1 MFKKILIANRG
12 DVALRVLRACREMNI
27 PNVVVHSTADADS
40 MPVRLADESVCIGP
54 PSSAESY
61 LNVASIITAA
71 GITGADAVHPGVGFL
86 AENADFAAMV
96 AEHGFEFIGPE
107 PAHIALMGDKV
118 TAKTAARE
126 LTFIGPEPRHIRSMG
141 DKVEAKITAAD
152 SGLPLVP
159 GSPGAVHTLDEARTI
174 GADIG
179 YPLLVKAASGGGGR
193 GMKVAETADDL
204 AEAFSSARSEAK
216 AAFGDDTVYLERYL
230 GQPRHI
236 EVQVIADSHGNVVH
250 LGERECSIQRRHQKL
265 FEEAPSPVLSAEQ
278 RAEIGGIAAEA
289 TRRMGYLGVGTMEF
303 LYENGE
309 FFFIEMN
316 TRLQVEHPITEA
328 ITGVDL
334 VREQI
339 RIAAGKELSFRQE
352 DVTFTG
358 HAIECRINAEHPET
372 FMPTPGKVTAFHAAG
387 GSGIRVDSCLYS
399 GYSVP
404 PYYDSLIAKLI
415 VHGDDRA
422 QCLARLKRALAEF
435 VVEPIPTTLDLHE
448 RLVDAPAVL
457 DGSYNIR
464 WLEEHFLSDD

>member
-1 MFKKILIANRG
+1 MFKKILITNRG
-12 DVALRVLRACREMNI
+12 DVALRVLRACKEMNI
-27 PNVVVHSTADADS
+27 PSVVVHSTADADS

-54 PSSAESY
+54 PSSADSY
-61 LNVASIITAA
+61 LNIPAILSAA
-71 GITGADAVHPGVGFL
+71 AITGADAVHPGVGFL
-86 AENADFAAMV
+86 SENADFAEIV
-96 AEHGFEFIGPE
+96 A
-107 PAHIALMGDKV
+107 AHD
-118 TAKTAARE
+118 
-126 LTFIGPEPRHIRSMG
+126 LTFIGPEPHHIRAMG
-141 DKVEAKITAAD
+141 DKVEAKITAEAA
-152 SGLPLVP
+152 GLPLVP
-159 GSPGAVHTLDEARTI
+159 GSPGAVHTIDEARTVA
-174 GADIG
+174 ADVG

-204 AEAFSSARSEAK
+204 AEAFSAARAEAK

-230 GQPRHI
+230 GLPRHI

-265 FEEAPSPVLSAEQ
+265 FEEAPSPALTAKEREQ
-278 RAEIGGIAAEA
+278 IGTVAAEA
-289 TRRMGYLGVGTMEF
+289 TRKLGYLGVGTMEF
-303 LYENGE
+303 LYEDGE

-339 RIAAGKELSFRQE
+339 RIAAGMPLSFIQK

-372 FMPTPGKVTAFHAAG
+372 FMPTPGKVTAFHASG
-387 GSGIRVDSCLYS
+387 GPGVRVDSCLYS

-415 VHGDDRA
+415 VYGDDRDH
-422 QCLARLKRALAEF
+422 CLARLKRALQEF
-435 VVEPIPTTLDLHE
+435 VVEPIPTTLPLHL
-448 RLVDAPAVL
+448 RLVDADGIK

-464 WLEEHFLSDD
+464 WLEEVFLAD

>member
-12 DVALRVLRACREMNI
+12 DVALRVLRACQELKI

-54 PSSAESY
+54 PSSTDSY
-61 LNVASIITAA
+61 LNIASIITAA

-86 AENADFAAMV
+86 AENADFAEIV
-96 AEHGFEFIGPE
+96 AAHG
-107 PAHIALMGDKV
+107 
-118 TAKTAARE
+118 
-126 LTFIGPEPRHIRSMG
+126 LTFIGPEPHHIRSMG
-141 DKVEAKITAAD
+141 DKVEAKITAAEA
-152 SGLPLVP
+152 GLPLVP
-159 GSPGAVHTLDEARTI
+159 GSPGAVPTLDEARRI
-174 GADIG
+174 GADVG

-193 GMKVAETADDL
+193 GMKVAETADNL

-289 TRRMGYLGVGTMEF
+289 TQRMGYLGVGTMEF
-303 LYENGE
+303 LYEDGE

-339 RIAAGKELSFRQE
+339 RIAAGMPLSFTQN

-358 HAIECRINAEHPET
+358 HAIECRINAEHPQT
-372 FMPTPGKVTAFHAAG
+372 FMPTPGRITAYHAAG
-387 GSGIRVDSCLYS
+387 GPGIRVDSCLYT

-404 PYYDSLIAKLI
+404 PHYDSLIAKLI
-415 VHGDDRA
+415 VYGDDRA
-422 QCLARLKRALAEF
+422 HCLSRLKRALQEF
-435 VVEPIPTTLDLHE
+435 VVEPIPTTLALHE
-448 RLVDAPAVL
+448 RLVDAPAVI

-464 WLEEHFLSDD
+464 WLEEHFLNDGDA

>member
-12 DVALRVLRACREMNI
+12 DVALRVLRACQELQI

-54 PSSAESY
+54 PSSADSY
-61 LNVASIITAA
+61 LNVASIVTAA
-71 GITGADAVHPGVGFL
+71 GIAGADAVHPGVGFL
-86 AENADFAAMV
+86 AENADFAEIV
-96 AEHGFEFIGPE
+96 AAHG
-107 PAHIALMGDKV
+107 
-118 TAKTAARE
+118 

-141 DKVEAKITAAD
+141 DKVEAKITTAEA
-152 SGLPLVP
+152 GLPLVP
-159 GSPGAVHTLDEARTI
+159 GAPGAVATLEEATRI
-174 GADIG
+174 GADVG

-193 GMKVAETADDL
+193 GMKVAETEAGL

-265 FEEAPSPVLSAEQ
+265 FEEAPSPVLTAEQ
-278 RAEIGGIAAEA
+278 RAEIGGVAAEA

-339 RIAAGKELSFRQE
+339 RIAAGMPLSFTQE

-372 FMPTPGKVTAFHAAG
+372 FMPTPGRITAYHAAG
-387 GSGIRVDSCLYS
+387 GPGIRVDSCLYA

-415 VHGDDRA
+415 VYGDDRA
-422 QCLARLKRALAEF
+422 HCLARLKRALQEF

-464 WLEEHFLSDD
+464 WLEEHFLSDDKA

>member
-12 DVALRVLRACREMNI
+12 DVALRVLRACRELNI

-54 PSSAESY
+54 PPSSESY

-86 AENADFAAMV
+86 AENADFAEIV
-96 AEHGFEFIGPE
+96 AAHG
-107 PAHIALMGDKV
+107 
-118 TAKTAARE
+118 

-141 DKVEAKITAAD
+141 DKVEAKITAAEA
-152 SGLPLVP
+152 GLPLVP
-159 GSPGAVHTLDEARTI
+159 GSPGAVHTLEEAKRI
-174 GADIG
+174 GADVG

-193 GMKVAETADDL
+193 GMKVADTADDL

-265 FEEAPSPVLSAEQ
+265 FEEAPSPVLTAKQ
-278 RAEIGGIAAEA
+278 RADIGGIAAEA

-328 ITGVDL
+328 VTGVDL

-339 RIAAGKELSFRQE
+339 RIAAGMELSFRQE

-372 FMPTPGKVTAFHAAG
+372 FMPTPGRISAFHAAG
-387 GSGIRVDSCLYS
+387 GPGVRVDSCLYS

-415 VHGDDRA
+415 VYGDDRA
-422 QCLARLKRALAEF
+422 HCLARLKGALQEF
-435 VVEPIPTTLDLHE
+435 IVEPIPTTLDLHE
-448 RLVDAPAVL
+448 RLVDAPAVI

-464 WLEEHFLSDD
+464 WLEEHFLSKDD

>member
-12 DVALRVLRACREMNI
+12 DVALRVLRACQELKI

-54 PSSAESY
+54 PSSTDSY

-86 AENADFAAMV
+86 AENADFAEIV
-96 AEHGFEFIGPE
+96 AAHG
-107 PAHIALMGDKV
+107 
-118 TAKTAARE
+118 

-152 SGLPLVP
+152 AGLPLVP
-159 GSPGAVHTLDEARTI
+159 GSPGAVPTIDEARRV
-174 GADIG
+174 GADVG

-193 GMKVAETADDL
+193 GMKVAETEAGL

-278 RAEIGGIAAEA
+278 RAEIGSIAADA

-328 ITGVDL
+328 VTGVDL

-339 RIAAGKELSFRQE
+339 RIAAGMPLSFTQDE
-352 DVTFTG
+352 VKFTG

-372 FMPTPGKVTAFHAAG
+372 FMPTPGRITAYHAAG
-387 GSGIRVDSCLYS
+387 GPGVRVDSCLYA

-415 VHGDDRA
+415 VYGDDRA
-422 QCLARLKRALAEF
+422 HCLSRLKRALQEF
-435 VVEPIPTTLDLHE
+435 VVEPIPTTLALHE
-448 RLVDAPAVL
+448 RLVDAPAVN

-464 WLEEHFLSDD
+464 WLEEHFLNDGDA

>member
-12 DVALRVLRACREMNI
+12 DVALRVLRACQELQI

-54 PSSAESY
+54 PSSADSY
-61 LNVASIITAA
+61 LNVASIVTAA
-71 GITGADAVHPGVGFL
+71 GIAGADAVHPGVGFL
-86 AENADFAAMV
+86 AENADFAEIV
-96 AEHGFEFIGPE
+96 AAHG
-107 PAHIALMGDKV
+107 
-118 TAKTAARE
+118 

-141 DKVEAKITAAD
+141 DKVEAKITAAEA
-152 SGLPLVP
+152 GLPLVP
-159 GSPGAVHTLDEARTI
+159 GSPGAVATLDEATRI
-174 GADIG
+174 GADVG

-193 GMKVAETADDL
+193 GMKVAESEAGL
-204 AEAFSSARSEAK
+204 AEAFSSARAEAK

-265 FEEAPSPVLSAEQ
+265 FEEAPSPVLTAEQ
-278 RAEIGGIAAEA
+278 RAEIGGVAAEA

-339 RIAAGKELSFRQE
+339 RIAAGMPLSFTQE

-372 FMPTPGKVTAFHAAG
+372 FMPTPGRITAYHAAG
-387 GSGIRVDSCLYS
+387 GPGIRVDSCLYA

-415 VHGDDRA
+415 VYGDDRA
-422 QCLARLKRALAEF
+422 HCLARLKRALQEF

-464 WLEEHFLSDD
+464 WLEEHFLSDDKA

>member
-12 DVALRVLRACREMNI
+12 DVALRVLRACKEMQI
-27 PNVVVHSTADADS
+27 PTVIVHSTADADS

-54 PSSAESY
+54 PSSSESY
-61 LNVASIITAA
+61 LNVAAIITAA

-86 AENADFAAMV
+86 AENADFADIV
-96 AEHGFEFIGPE
+96 AAHG
-107 PAHIALMGDKV
+107 
-118 TAKTAARE
+118 

-141 DKVEAKITAAD
+141 DKVEAKITAAEA
-152 SGLPLVP
+152 GLPLVP
-159 GSPGAVHTLDEARTI
+159 GSPGAVPTLADARRI
-174 GADIG
+174 GAEVG

-193 GMKVAETADDL
+193 GMKVAETADGL

-265 FEEAPSPVLSAEQ
+265 FEEAPSPALSPEQ
-278 RAEIGGIAAEA
+278 RKEIGTIAAEA
-289 TRRMGYLGVGTMEF
+289 TRHMGYLGVGTMEF
-303 LYENGE
+303 LYENGA

-316 TRLQVEHPITEA
+316 TRLQVEHPITEE

-334 VREQI
+334 VREQV
-339 RIAAGKELSFRQE
+339 RIAAGMPLSFTQE
-352 DVTFTG
+352 DITFTG

-387 GSGIRVDSCLYS
+387 GPGIRVDSCLYT
-399 GYSVP
+399 GYSIP
-404 PYYDSLIAKLI
+404 PFYDSLIAKLI
-415 VHGDDRA
+415 VYGDDRDK
-422 QCLARLKRALAEF
+422 CLARLRRALAEF
-435 VVEPIPTTLDLHE
+435 IVEPIPTTLGLHE
-448 RLVDAPAVL
+448 RLVDAEAVK

-464 WLEEHFLSDD
+464 WLEEKFLAGNDSGMAE

>member
-12 DVALRVLRACREMNI
+12 DVALRVLRACQELKI

-54 PSSAESY
+54 PSSTDSY

-86 AENADFAAMV
+86 AENADFAEIV
-96 AEHGFEFIGPE
+96 AAHG
-107 PAHIALMGDKV
+107 
-118 TAKTAARE
+118 

-152 SGLPLVP
+152 AGLPLVP
-159 GSPGAVHTLDEARTI
+159 GSPGAVPTIDEARRV
-174 GADIG
+174 GADVG

-193 GMKVAETADDL
+193 GMKVAETEAGL

-278 RAEIGGIAAEA
+278 RAEIGSIAADA

-328 ITGVDL
+328 VTGVDL

-339 RIAAGKELSFRQE
+339 RIATGMPLSFTQDE
-352 DVTFTG
+352 VKFTG

-372 FMPTPGKVTAFHAAG
+372 FMPTPGRITAYHAAG
-387 GSGIRVDSCLYS
+387 GPGVRVDSCLYA

-415 VHGDDRA
+415 VYGDDRA
-422 QCLARLKRALAEF
+422 HCLSRLKRALQEF
-435 VVEPIPTTLDLHE
+435 VVEPIPTTLALHE
-448 RLVDAPAVL
+448 RLVDAPAVI

-464 WLEEHFLSDD
+464 WLEEHFLNDGDA

>member
-12 DVALRVLRACREMNI
+12 DVALRVLRACQELNI

-54 PSSAESY
+54 PSSADSY
-61 LNVASIITAA
+61 LNVASIVTAA
-71 GITGADAVHPGVGFL
+71 GIAGADAVHPGVGFL
-86 AENADFAAMV
+86 AENADFAEIV
-96 AEHGFEFIGPE
+96 AAHG
-107 PAHIALMGDKV
+107 
-118 TAKTAARE
+118 

-141 DKVEAKITAAD
+141 DKVEAKITAAEA
-152 SGLPLVP
+152 GLPLVP
-159 GSPGAVHTLDEARTI
+159 GSPGAVATLEEATRI
-174 GADIG
+174 GADVG

-193 GMKVAETADDL
+193 GMKVAESEAGL

-265 FEEAPSPVLSAEQ
+265 FEEAPSPVLTAEQ
-278 RAEIGGIAAEA
+278 RGEIGGIAAEA

-339 RIAAGKELSFRQE
+339 RIAAGMPLSFTQE

-372 FMPTPGKVTAFHAAG
+372 FMPTPGRITAYHAAG
-387 GSGIRVDSCLYS
+387 GPGIRVDSCLYA

-415 VHGDDRA
+415 VYGDDRA
-422 QCLARLKRALAEF
+422 HCLARLKRALQEF

-464 WLEEHFLSDD
+464 WLEEHFLSDGKA